1 MKRWLWKNAPGVKS
15 SEGCPKKVM
24 PYTPSLS
31 KLYVHTLVLMKTL
44 SYFLVNLAFMHVTV
58 TVHTILLP
66 SVRLLDRFFLIFY

>member
-31 KLYVHTLVLMKTL
+31 KLFVHTLVLMKTV
-44 SYFLVNLAFMHVTV
+44 Y
-58 TVHTILLP
+58 HTFVKTLPSILLHEVHVP
-66 SVRLLDRFFLIFY
+66 PTLSFFY